1 MQILR
6 VNGIHTEQLEG
17 QQIRGRDHLYIAGF
31 GACRM
36 VIKSEVNRQVSIKGE
51 SGYDWGRNFFV

>member
-1 MQILR
+1 MVR

-31 GACRM
+31 GACRI
-36 VIKSEVNRQVSIKGE
+36 VIKS
-51 SGYDWGRNFFV
+51 